1 MNTVRRGKESTFFSL
16 SLFSFATQNMLIKL
30 PRVDFTGVLTGELA
44 RKRIIGWETETK
56 PSLDV
61 GSSASHL
68 ILLI

>member
-44 RKRIIGWETETK
+44 RKRIIG
-56 PSLDV
+56 
-61 GSSASHL
+61 
-68 ILLI
+68 